1 MRVVKFLFVVLLL
14 IVVAAVAFI
23 YAAPQKA
30 YQLDT
35 AAERALAGL
44 ERKEIELPG
53 GLHYAYLDGG
63 HGEPLML
70 LHGFGANKDNFLRV
84 ARFLTARYRVI
95 VPDHI
100 GFGES
105 AHPRDAD
112 YSPAA
117 QAERLR
123 ALAQSLGMTRL
134 HLGGNS
140 MGGQIA
146 MTY

>member
-1 MRVVKFLFVVLLL
+1 MIRIVKFLFVALLL
-14 IVVAAVAFI
+14 IVVAAVALVYF
-23 YAAPQKA
+23 APQRA
-30 YQLDT
+30 YQLDA

-44 ERKEIELPG
+44 ERKEIDLPG
-53 GLHYAYLDGG
+53 GLHYVYLDGG

-70 LHGFGANKDNFLRV
+70 LHGFGANKDNFVRV
-84 ARFLTARYRVI
+84 ARFLTPRYRVI

-117 QAERLR
+117 QSERLR
-123 ALAQSLGMTRL
+123 TLAQSLGLTRL
-134 HLGGNS
+134 H
-140 MGGQIA
+140 
-146 MTY
+146 